1 MSPEKRVAIV
11 QSNYVPWRG
20 YFDLIA
26 SVDEFVLLDDVQYTR
41 RDWRNRNRIK
51 TEQGTR
57 WLTIPVQVSGRYTQT
72 IAETKVAEPGWAD
85 QHWSIVRQSYRDAA
99 GFEAAAPFV
108 EELYATVPGP
118 SLSDVNRHFL
128 GAICERL
135 AIDTPLKPLAGL
147 RGRGRQDRASA
158 RHLPEGRRDDVRLR
172 AARAGL
178 SRRGCI
184 RRRADRC
191 RMVQVRAV
199 PRVRA
204 GAPAVRAAGEHP
216 RHTPLHRTG
225 SSRAGATRGG
235 RVSERL
241 AEQAGRYYA
250 RSCVSTARLP
260 AGSTGTTSAPNGS
273 ASSGCSTSSRA
284 WTSRSR

>member
-1 MSPEKRVAIV
+1 M

-57 WLTIPVQVSGRYTQT
+57 WLTIPVEVSGRYTQN
-72 IAETKVAEPGWAD
+72 IDETRIAEPGWAE
-85 QHWSIVRQSYRDAA
+85 QHWSIVRQSYREAA
-99 GFEAAAPFV
+99 GFEADGPFV
-108 EELYATVPGP
+108 EDLYDRAPGP

-128 GAICERL
+128 AAICERL
-135 AIDTPLKPLAGL
+135 GIGTPLTRSQDYAAEGAKTERLLDICRKAGA
-147 RGRGRQDRASA
+147 D
-158 RHLPEGRRDDVRLR
+158 HVRLR
-172 AARAGL
+172 AERAGL
-178 SRRGCI
+178 LRRGCV
-184 RRRADRC
+184 RRRGDRG
-191 RMVQVRAV
+191 RVVRVRAL

-216 RHTPLHRTG
+216 RHAALHRPG
-225 SSRAGATRGG
+225 RRRARATRGG
-235 RVSERL
+235 GVSEGL

-250 RSCVSTARLP
+250 EKLREHGATPARGRLERRTHP
-260 AGSTGTTSAPNGS
+260 ADPLRAAARAGRGRRR
-273 ASSGCSTSSRA
+273 ASR
-284 WTSRSR
+284 